1 MLKSACMALCLGT
14 LRGVL
19 LLRYIHLLAAIHTTS
34 GGVTPICDQA
44 DQSATMLFRLC
55 YRNTDDLEPP
65 SVTGARVPG
74 LLGACVLVPK
84 HTFWSQDSLGSAP
97 FWRAGARP
105 CARSGRSA
113 ELVPD
118 WRFSLDAAL
127 SSSVWNCGTL
137 DDLYSRNAYFLRAK

>member
-1 MLKSACMALCLGT
+1 MALFLGT

-74 LLGACVLVPK
+74 LLGGVCSGSEAHILV
-84 HTFWSQDSLGSAP
+84 TGFAW
-97 FWRAGARP
+97 F
-105 CARSGRSA
+105 CALLAS
-113 ELVPD
+113 
-118 WRFSLDAAL
+118 WCQAL
-127 SSSVWNCGTL
+127 CQVWTVC
-137 DDLYSRNAYFLRAK
+137 